1 MSEGPIERAAERSG
15 ATGLSCNRMHRNEN
29 DGMML
34 SQRSA
39 PSITCS
45 CGAAIRCE
53 KLTDPHSPI
62 MGTKSRDRLSGS
74 SVRMAAQKEVEAR
87 SAMRAVQRRRCAV
100 SQSVNPLLQ
109 IRWLRDRPTRD
120 RPSHANADLWSLRRT
135 AADARSFG
143 EGSARSRMRCRRQA
157 AACPRNGTGDWK
169 QHPEHNLCLPCV
181 AAFRSLPCHIRCPPP
196 RMRTLP
202 LRQWRERSFDAR
214 SWASSQSLHRAVH
227 ELPSGEPVRPSVPFG
242 R

>member
-39 PSITCS
+39 PSLTCF

-74 SVRMAAQKEVEAR
+74 SVRMAAQKEVESAVSDACGSTTEMRRQPERQSFAADTLASR
-87 SAMRAVQRRRCAV
+87 SA
-100 SQSVNPLLQ
+100 
-109 IRWLRDRPTRD
+109 
-120 RPSHANADLWSLRRT
+120 NAR
-135 AADARSFG
+135 
-143 EGSARSRMRCRRQA
+143 
-157 AACPRNGTGDWK
+157 
-169 QHPEHNLCLPCV
+169 
-181 AAFRSLPCHIRCPPP
+181 
-196 RMRTLP
+196 
-202 LRQWRERSFDAR
+202 
-214 SWASSQSLHRAVH
+214 
-227 ELPSGEPVRPSVPFG
+227 
-242 R
+242 